1 MHRFFVP
8 EEAVDGAVVRF
19 PRRVSR
25 QIRRVLRLRPG
36 DTVAVFDGTGREH
49 TARIA
54 RLEKEG
60 VQAEIVATS
69 VPQTEPSARLTLCI
83 AIVKADRL
91 ELALEK
97 CTELGAA
104 RFLPVITERVQG
116 GAAAAPSDRRLA
128 RWRRIVQEAAEQSG
142 RLVVPEL
149 ASPVQFLEAVSA
161 AASEG
166 PALLLYEGEQGPGLA
181 GALAGTRPDAL
192 SLFVGPVGGF
202 APAEVDAA
210 VRAGASV
217 ISLGNRILRTET
229 AAIAATAA
237 VMSHLGELGG

>member
-8 EEAVDGAVVRF
+8 KEAVEGAVVRL
-19 PRRVSR
+19 PRHVSR

-36 DTVAVFDGTGREH
+36 DTVVVFDGTGSEH

-54 RLEKEG
+54 RLEREG

-69 VPQTEPSARLTLCI
+69 LPQTEPSARLTLCI

-116 GAAAAPSDRRLA
+116 GAAAAPFDRRLA
-128 RWRRIVQEAAEQSG
+128 RWRSSSRSSASRSRSRMWVSSSSSRTARWSTARSDG
-142 RLVVPEL
+142 RVI
-149 ASPVQFLEAVSA
+149 
-161 AASEG
+161 
-166 PALLLYEGEQGPGLA
+166 
-181 GALAGTRPDAL
+181 TRPP
-192 SLFVGPVGGF
+192 SP
-202 APAEVDAA
+202 P
-210 VRAGASV
+210 
-217 ISLGNRILRTET
+217 ITECRGRSKLPM
-229 AAIAATAA
+229 A
-237 VMSHLGELGG
+237 